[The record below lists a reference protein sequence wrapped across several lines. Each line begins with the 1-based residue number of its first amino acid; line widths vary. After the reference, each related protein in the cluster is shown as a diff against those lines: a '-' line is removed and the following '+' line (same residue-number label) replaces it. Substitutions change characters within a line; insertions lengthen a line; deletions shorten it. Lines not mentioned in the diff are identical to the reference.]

1 MARRTGTANL
11 PLHGGKAPAWLFQRM
26 ATLGPAVIEVL
37 VIERGPEEVLRRL
50 SDPWWFQ
57 AFGCVL
63 GFDWHSSGVTTTVCG
78 ALKAGLAG
86 READVGLWVA
96 GGKGRHSRHTPEEL
110 LRTAADLALDGEGL
124 VHASRMAAKVDSAA
138 VQDGFELYHHSFFL
152 TRAGRWAVVQQG
164 MRDRDG
170 SARRY
175 HWLGERVEDF
185 VCEPHAAVASDA
197 GGGTVL
203 NLVAAESGGVR
214 SASAELA
221 RWEPERL
228 VHEAER
234 ARNRL
239 DSTPSAQGSLDL
251 PSADSS
257 LDMPRRHWVDPA
269 RDIDPR
275 QLRKVMLSTYQ
286 AAPENF
292 EELLAVRGVGAKTLR
307 ALALLAELT
316 HGEVASVRD
325 PARFSFAH
333 GGKDGTP
340 FPVDRAT
347 YDDTIAWL
355 REAVDRAKVGH
366 SERLHALRRLGRWEG
381 ARRSTL
387 RPPLP

>member
-1 MARRTGTANL
+1 MAHRTGTANL

-26 ATLGPAVIEVL
+26 ATLAPAVVEVL
-37 VIERGPEEVLRRL
+37 VLEHGPQEVLRRL

-78 ALKAGLAG
+78 ALKVGLAG

-96 GGKGRHSRHTPEEL
+96 GGKGRHSRNTPQEL
-110 LRTAADLALDGEGL
+110 LAYAADLALDGEAL
-124 VHASRMAAKVDSAA
+124 VRASRTSAKVDSAA
-138 VQDGFELYHHSFFL
+138 VQDGFDLYHHAFFL
-152 TRAGRWAVVQQG
+152 TRSGQWAVVQQG

-185 VCEPHAAVASDA
+185 VREPHAAVASD
-197 GGGTVL
+197 GTPGAVL
-203 NLVAAESGGVR
+203 NLVAADSEGVR
-214 SASAELA
+214 QASAELA
-221 RWEPERL
+221 RWEPDRL
-228 VHEAER
+228 VREAER
-234 ARNRL
+234 AR
-239 DSTPSAQGSLDL
+239 A
-251 PSADSS
+251 AS

-275 QLRKVMLSTYQ
+275 QLEKVMLSTYE
-286 AAPENF
+286 AAPQGF
-292 EELLAVRGVGAKTLR
+292 EALLLVRGVGAKSLR
-307 ALALLAELT
+307 ALALLSELT

-333 GGKDGTP
+333 GGKDGHP

-347 YDDTIAWL
+347 YDRTIAWL
-355 REAVDRAKVGH
+355 REAIDRAKVGH
-366 SERLHALRRLGRWEG
+366 SERLHALRRLKGWVE
-381 ARRSTL
+381 RRQEREL
-387 RPPLP
+387 RRVTP